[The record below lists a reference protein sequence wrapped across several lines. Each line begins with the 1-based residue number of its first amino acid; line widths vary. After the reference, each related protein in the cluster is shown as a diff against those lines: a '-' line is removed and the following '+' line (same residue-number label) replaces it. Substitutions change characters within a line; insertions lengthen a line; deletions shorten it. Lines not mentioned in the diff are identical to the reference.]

1 MVLLSLQLTL
11 IWYGT
16 AKKAKGYKDQ
26 VPWPGAITD
35 GTSFFSAHAY
45 KAKGRGSC
53 LRCGTT
59 KKAKGYKDQ
68 VPWPGATPSMF

>member
-26 VPWPGAITD
+26 VPWPGVITN
-35 GTSFFSAHAY
+35 GTPFFSAYAY
-45 KAKGRGSC
+45 KTKGRGSC
-53 LRCGTT
+53 LQCGIT
-59 KKAKGYKDQ
+59 KKAKGYKDP